1 MDRPNNDMHHAIG
14 IPGPRESVEGG
25 GVAGQHVDQC
35 PGVVAGDA
43 DLPHQAGPQ
52 WQ

>member
-1 MDRPNNDMHHAIG
+1 MTKIIHTLG
-14 IPGPRESVEGG
+14 ISWTGESVEGS
-25 GVAGQHVDQC
+25 GVARQLADQR
-35 PGVVAGDA
+35 PSVVTGDA

>member
-14 IPGPRESVEGG
+14 IPGPGESVEGG
-25 GVAGQHVDQC
+25 GVARQLADQC
-35 PGVVAGDA
+35 PSVIAGDA